1 MKKSISKA
9 EYKFYNFSN
18 AQIYCD
24 EFIDEVAKYFEI
36 GLIGLN
42 EMNNTKIYRNSIYF
56 NCWTGYWN
64 QCAICPLL
72 PKCTKD
78 MVIIPAE
85 DCEEIEK
92 ISLQSK
98 EHCGKSIIAKHGDK
112 YIYLGF
118 WCKKYHHLDVCDFT
132 STPIKAKIFA
142 KLFPRI
148 VKALNLK
155 EIERNTFDGDIKI
168 GGDPEFEEMSG
179 TLYSPKTT
187 RYEDEYYD
195 KEIGKDG
202 AGKQIE
208 LRPNPEF
215 EPEKLVNNIKRLIG
229 RISIDKVPISVKGD
243 VFPLGGHIHFGI
255 PHGYLG
261 DIEKIITVLDDF
273 LGRPLVGLSGEARC
287 EYDKL
292 GMYRLKDWGFEYRTL
307 PSAYFLNEEICKIVL
322 KMAKNLVLNTLKNE
336 IEYEIDENKEYG
348 FVVSKQDYLKYGG
361 ITETELD
368 RLIDFVKHEYP
379 LYNGKAINA
388 NWGFEIK
395 KANIF
400 YENDD
405 YFSPTFIDVF
415 EEEFKY
421 LDYKIYIYRISGEE
435 KQIYGFDFEGYKQTN
450 LKPIFGDVDFGFG
463 VHGTMADS
471 DDEEEI
477 LKIAKA
483 IKDKIYDIINGKGE

>member
-1 MKKSISKA
+1 MCENSISFYSSMGFWKNICSNCPLFDKDNGRCSNDDGKEIIIQADDCA
-9 EYKFYNFSN
+9 ELESICLLSEEDCVGKT
-18 AQIYCD
+18 IT
-24 EFIDEVAKYFEI
+24 AKY
-36 GLIGLN
+36 
-42 EMNNTKIYRNSIYF
+42 R
-56 NCWTGYWN
+56 
-64 QCAICPLL
+64 
-72 PKCTKD
+72 
-78 MVIIPAE
+78 
-85 DCEEIEK
+85 
-92 ISLQSK
+92 
-98 EHCGKSIIAKHGDK
+98 DK
-112 YIYLGF
+112 YVYLGF
-118 WCKKYHHLDVCDFT
+118 WCERYKHLNLCDFSYT
-132 STPIKAKIFA
+132 LKKARLFKE
-142 KLFPRI
+142 LFPKM
-148 VKALNLK
+148 VKELDLK
-155 EIERNTFDGDIKI
+155 EIERNDEFKGDIKI
-168 GGDPEFEEMSG
+168 GCDPEFEEMSG
-179 TLYSPKTT
+179 TLYSPTTT
-187 RYEDEYYD
+187 RYEDENYD

-273 LGRPLVGLSGEARC
+273 LGKPLVGLSGDARC
-287 EYDKL
+287 GYDEL

-322 KMAKNLVLNTLKNE
+322 KMAKNLVLNLLKNE
-336 IEYEIDENKEYG
+336 NDIEYEISEKYDTYG
-348 FVVSKQDYLKYGG
+348 FYVSRNDYLKYCG

>member
-1 MKKSISKA
+1 
-9 EYKFYNFSN
+9 
-18 AQIYCD
+18 
-24 EFIDEVAKYFEI
+24 
-36 GLIGLN
+36 
-42 EMNNTKIYRNSIYF
+42 
-56 NCWTGYWN
+56 
-64 QCAICPLL
+64 
-72 PKCTKD
+72 
-78 MVIIPAE
+78 
-85 DCEEIEK
+85 
-92 ISLQSK
+92 
-98 EHCGKSIIAKHGDK
+98 
-112 YIYLGF
+112 
-118 WCKKYHHLDVCDFT
+118 
-132 STPIKAKIFA
+132 
-142 KLFPRI
+142 
-148 VKALNLK
+148 
-155 EIERNTFDGDIKI
+155 
-168 GGDPEFEEMSG
+168 
-179 TLYSPKTT
+179 
-187 RYEDEYYD
+187 
-195 KEIGKDG
+195 
-202 AGKQIE
+202 
-208 LRPNPEF
+208 
-215 EPEKLVNNIKRLIG
+215 
-229 RISIDKVPISVKGD
+229 
-243 VFPLGGHIHFGI
+243 
-255 PHGYLG
+255 
-261 DIEKIITVLDDF
+261 
-273 LGRPLVGLSGEARC
+273 
-287 EYDKL
+287 
-292 GMYRLKDWGFEYRTL
+292 MYRLKDWGFEYRTL

-322 KMAKNLVLNTLKNE
+322 KMAKNLVLNLLKNE
-336 IEYEIDENKEYG
+336 NDIEYEISEKYDTYG
-348 FVVSKQDYLKYGG
+348 FYVSRNDYLKYCG